1 MFHLLSDT
9 EVLLNEILVACRES
23 VDHYEDAIQLIEN
36 ADITERFQQIA
47 AQRKLFFNLLSAA
60 IRELGDLPSVP
71 DPDKE
76 TGEMILHHLGAA
88 LTPDYSG
95 EVITQRIAA
104 EENIK
109 SLIKNAR
116 ETDLNEKGRAL
127 LDDLLQHVEKT
138 IETLSAIQ
146 C

>member
-9 EVLLNEILVACRES
+9 EVALNEILVACRES

-36 ADITERFQQIA
+36 TDITERFQRIA
-47 AQRKLFFNLLSAA
+47 TQRKLFFNRLSTA

-88 LTPDYSG
+88 LTVDYSG

-116 ETDLNEKGRAL
+116 ETNLTEKGRAL
-127 LDDLLQHVEKT
+127 LDDLSQHVEGT